1 MDQELPLREA
11 SQSDHKKVSRL
22 ATSTTV
28 ESVLGP
34 IQFIIYIN
42 DSQPTASLF
51 AADAKKYKIRT
62 EADYEAMQRGMKK
75 LDD

>member
-1 MDQELPLREA
+1 M
-11 SQSDHKKVSRL
+11 
-22 ATSTTV
+22 
-28 ESVLGP
+28 LGP

-62 EADYEAMQRGMKK
+62 EADYEAMQRDMKK
-75 LDD
+75 LDDCSNNCHVDKCKTMHINHKTHGAITS